1 MISFRRCLM
10 KNKKPSDADSA
21 LFWKIAKE
29 YVDHKLPDIRKVSP
43 NTIKAYRDSLNKY
56 IDYLESEKSLRR
68 TDICFSDFS
77 KSNITDFMDWM
88 LNEKKYA
95 PKTCNLRLT
104 AIHAL
109 LEYAANEDSNGLMS
123 IYLESCSVKT
133 VKAEN
138 NPIEYFEPYQMKALL
153 VAPDRKTRTGLRN
166 SMMLILYYD
175 TAARISELL
184 QMDISQLHLDAET
197 PYLTILGKGRKY
209 RSIPLMDKTIGHLK
223 KYLKAY
229 HPVNDPNAPLFYA
242 CTHGMVHALSEDT
255 VENMIKKYSKDCAA
269 KGISMPD
276 KPHCHMIRKTR
287 AMDLYKSGM
296 PLSHIQQLLGH
307 ESMSTTTGFYAFVT
321 LDTLAKSMEKA
332 NQENSGGRRW
342 SDPSILR
349 RLYSL

>member
-1 MISFRRCLM
+1 M
-10 KNKKPSDADSA
+10 KNKKPSGSDSV
-21 LFWKIAKE
+21 LFWKAAKE

-43 NTIKAYRDSLNKY
+43 NTIKVYRDSLNKY
-56 IDYLESEKSLRR
+56 IDYLESEKGRRR
-68 TDICFSDFS
+68 TDISFSDFS
-77 KSNITDFMDWM
+77 KSNITDFLDWM

-123 IYLESCSVKT
+123 IYLESCSIKT
-133 VKAEN
+133 VKAGN

-153 VAPDRKTRTGLRN
+153 AAPDRKTKTGLRN

-184 QMDISQLHLDAET
+184 QMNVSQLHLDAET

-209 RSIPLMDKTIGHLK
+209 RSIPLMDKTVAHLK

-229 HPVNDPNAPLFYA
+229 HPIYDQNAPLFYA
-242 CTHGMVHALSEDT
+242 RTHGMIHALSEDT
-255 VENMIKKYSKDCAA
+255 VETMIKKYSKDC
-269 KGISMPD
+269 KTNGISMPD

-332 NQENSGGRRW
+332 NQEADGGRRW
-342 SDPSILR
+342 SDPSVLR
-349 RLYSL
+349 QLYSL